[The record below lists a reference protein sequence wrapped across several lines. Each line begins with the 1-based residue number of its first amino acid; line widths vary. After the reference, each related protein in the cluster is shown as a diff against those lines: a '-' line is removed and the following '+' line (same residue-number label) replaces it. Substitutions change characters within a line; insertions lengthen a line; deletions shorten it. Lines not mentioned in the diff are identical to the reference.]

1 MMCRQRALPHC
12 NHVHYS
18 FPWRAESAKD
28 RAMERVLFVLNGT
41 PVAASDLLLAAA
53 GIALAL
59 LAMVAWNIVRRART
73 EREEALSTAE
83 RQREILQA
91 LSESSRQSAG
101 LTGLVRGVAEV
112 LGSRQ
117 ADLARLVS
125 ERLDAVGTRVG
136 AGLEAS
142 GKSAGEQLARLN
154 ERLAVIDAAQA
165 RVAALTQE
173 VVGLKDILANKQARG
188 AFGQGRLE
196 AIIRDSLPSTAFA
209 FQYTLS
215 NNTRP
220 DCVIRLPGDPRLM
233 VVDAKFPLEGFTA
246 LRQASGDDARRQAA
260 ARVRADVLKHIR
272 DIAER
277 YFVPDETQDIAIMF
291 VPSESLY
298 ADLHEH
304 FDDIIQ
310 KAHKSRIIIV
320 SPSLLMMAVQVIQAI
335 VRDARVRE
343 EAHIIQAEVR
353 YLVEE
358 VTRLRARAAKLDAHF
373 KVAQEDVDQ
382 IITSAEKVARR
393 GGRIDRMDF
402 APPAPEI
409 AAASFGKA
417 AE

>member
-1 MMCRQRALPHC
+1 
-12 NHVHYS
+12 
-18 FPWRAESAKD
+18 
-28 RAMERVLFVLNGT
+28 MERVFFHLNGT
-41 PVAASDLLLAAA
+41 PIAGADLLLGAA
-53 GIALAL
+53 GLILAL
-59 LAMVAWNIVRRART
+59 LAIIAWSLAFRGRASRDD
-73 EREEALSTAE
+73 ALLGIE
-83 RQREILQA
+83 RQREMFRAMEEI
-91 LSESSRQSAG
+91 SRQSAG
-101 LTGLVRGVAEV
+101 LNGSVRGVAEF

-117 ADLARLVS
+117 ADLARLVA

-142 GKSAGEQLARLN
+142 GRTAGEHLAKLN

-196 AIIRDSLPSTAFA
+196 AIIRDGLPAAAFE

-233 VVDAKFPLEGFTA
+233 IIDAKFPLEAFTA
-246 LRQASGDDARRQAA
+246 LRDASGEEARKHAA
-260 ARVRADVLKHIR
+260 ARVRIDVMRHVH

-277 YFVPDETQDIAIMF
+277 YFLPGETQDIAILF

-298 ADLHEH
+298 ADLHE
-304 FDDIIQ
+304 FFEDIIQ
-310 KAHKSRIIIV
+310 KAHKNRIIIV
-320 SPSLLMMAVQVIQAI
+320 SPSLLMMAVQVMQAI

-343 EAHIIQAEVR
+343 EAHVIQAEVR
-353 YLVEE
+353 RLVDE
-358 VTRLRARAAKLDAHF
+358 VERLSTRVAKLDAHF
-373 KVAQEDVDQ
+373 KIAQEDVDQ
-382 IITSAEKVARR
+382 ILSSAGKIARR
-393 GGRIDRMDF
+393 GTRIDRMDF
-402 APPAPEI
+402 STPVPEI
-409 AAASFGKA
+409 SEEPFDKA

>member
-1 MMCRQRALPHC
+1 
-12 NHVHYS
+12 
-18 FPWRAESAKD
+18 
-28 RAMERVLFVLNGT
+28 MERVLFVLNGT
-41 PVAASDLLLAAA
+41 RVEVSDLLLAAA
-53 GIALAL
+53 GLALAL
-59 LAMVAWNIVRRART
+59 LAVIALSLTRRARL
-73 EREEALSTAE
+73 ENQAALAGVE
-83 RQREILQA
+83 RQREILQT
-91 LSESSRQSAG
+91 LSEFSRQAAG
-101 LTGLVRGVAEV
+101 LNGMVRGMAGV

-142 GKSAGEQLARLN
+142 GRSAGEQLARLN

-173 VVGLKDILANKQARG
+173 VAGLKEILANKQMRG
-188 AFGQGRLE
+188 VFGQGRLE
-196 AIIRDSLPSTAFA
+196 AIIRDGLPAAAFE

-220 DCVIRLPGDPRLM
+220 DCVIRLPGDPKLM
-233 VVDAKFPLEGFTA
+233 VVDAKFPLEAFTA
-246 LRQASGDDARRQAA
+246 LRRASGDEARKAA
-260 ARVRADVLKHIR
+260 AVRVRADVLKHVR

-277 YFVPDETQDIAIMF
+277 YFIPDETQDIAIMF

-304 FDDIIQ
+304 FEDIIQ

-320 SPSLLMMAVQVIQAI
+320 SPSLLMMAVQVLQAI
-335 VRDARVRE
+335 VRDAKVRE

-353 YLVEE
+353 CLAEE
-358 VTRLRARAAKLDAHF
+358 VSRLRERAAKLGAHF
-373 KVAQEDVDQ
+373 KNAQEDVDQ
-382 IITSAEKVARR
+382 IITSAGKAERR
-393 GGRIDRMDF
+393 AGRIDRMDF
-402 APPAPEI
+402 GPSVSETATLP
-409 AAASFGKA
+409 FDKA

>member
-1 MMCRQRALPHC
+1 
-12 NHVHYS
+12 
-18 FPWRAESAKD
+18 
-28 RAMERVLFVLNGT
+28 MERVFFHLNGT
-41 PVAASDLLLAAA
+41 PIAGADLLLGAA
-53 GIALAL
+53 GLILAL
-59 LAMVAWNIVRRART
+59 LAIIAWSLAFRGRAS
-73 EREEALSTAE
+73 REDALLGIE
-83 RQREILQA
+83 RQREMFRAMEEI
-91 LSESSRQSAG
+91 SRQSAG
-101 LTGLVRGVAEV
+101 LNGSVRGVAEF

-117 ADLARLVS
+117 ADLARLVA

-142 GKSAGEQLARLN
+142 GRTAGEHLAKLN

-196 AIIRDSLPSTAFA
+196 AIIRDGLPAAAFE

-233 VVDAKFPLEGFTA
+233 IIDAKFPLEAFTA
-246 LRQASGDDARRQAA
+246 LRDASGEEARKHAA
-260 ARVRADVLKHIR
+260 ARVRIDVMRHVH

-277 YFVPDETQDIAIMF
+277 YFLPGETQDIAILF

-298 ADLHEH
+298 ADLHE
-304 FDDIIQ
+304 FFEDIIQ
-310 KAHKSRIIIV
+310 KAHKNRIIIV
-320 SPSLLMMAVQVIQAI
+320 SPSLLMMAVQVMQAI

-343 EAHIIQAEVR
+343 EAHVIQAEVR
-353 YLVEE
+353 RLVDE
-358 VTRLRARAAKLDAHF
+358 VERLSTRVAKLDAHF
-373 KVAQEDVDQ
+373 KIAQEDVDQ
-382 IITSAEKVARR
+382 ILSSAGKIARR
-393 GGRIDRMDF
+393 GTRIDRMDF
-402 APPAPEI
+402 STPVPEI
-409 AAASFGKA
+409 SEEPFDKA

>member
-1 MMCRQRALPHC
+1 MERALF
-12 NHVHYS
+12 S
-18 FPWRAESAKD
+18 
-28 RAMERVLFVLNGT
+28 LNGA
-41 PVAASDLLLAAA
+41 PVAVSDLLLAATA
-53 GIALAL
+53 LALAL
-59 LAMVAWNIVRRART
+59 LAMIARSLARRARL
-73 EREEALSTAE
+73 ESEAASAAAE
-83 RQREILQA
+83 RQREILHA
-91 LSESSRQSAG
+91 LAEASRHNAG
-101 LTGLVRGVAEV
+101 VGGSVRGMAEV

-136 AGLEAS
+136 MGLEAS
-142 GKSAGEQLARLN
+142 GRSASDQLSRLN

-196 AIIRDSLPSTAFA
+196 AIIRDGLPGASFA

-220 DCVIRLPGDPRLM
+220 DCVVRLPGDPRVM
-233 VVDAKFPLEGFTA
+233 VIDAKFPLEAFTA
-246 LRQASGDDARRQAA
+246 LRQAQGEDARKQAA
-260 ARVRADVLKHIR
+260 ARVRNDVLKHVR

-277 YFVPDETQDIAIMF
+277 YFIPEETQDIAIMF

-298 ADLHEH
+298 ADLHE
-304 FDDIIQ
+304 FFEDVIQ
-310 KAHKSRIIIV
+310 RAHKSRIIIV
-320 SPSLLMMAVQVIQAI
+320 SPSLLMMSVQVMQVI
-335 VRDARVRE
+335 VRDARVRD
-343 EAHIIQAEVR
+343 EAHVIQNEVR

-358 VTRLRARAAKLDAHF
+358 VTRLRLRAAKLDAHF

-382 IITSAEKVARR
+382 IMTSADKIARR

-402 APPAPEI
+402 ATPE
-409 AAASFGKA
+409 AEFEALPFGKA

>member
-1 MMCRQRALPHC
+1 
-12 NHVHYS
+12 
-18 FPWRAESAKD
+18 
-28 RAMERVLFVLNGT
+28 MERVLFVLNGT
-41 PVAASDLLLAAA
+41 PVAESDLLLAAA
-53 GIALAL
+53 AIALLL
-59 LAMVAWNIVRRART
+59 LATMALSVTRHTRMD
-73 EREEALSTAE
+73 REEMLAATG

-91 LSESSRQSAG
+91 LTEFSRQSAG
-101 LTGLVRGVAEV
+101 LDGMVRGMAKV
-112 LGSRQ
+112 LSSRQ

-125 ERLDAVGTRVG
+125 ERLDAVGMRVG

-142 GKSAGEQLARLN
+142 GKSASEQLARLN

-173 VVGLKDILANKQARG
+173 VVCLKDILANKQARG

-196 AIIRDSLPSTAFA
+196 AIIKDGLPSASFE

-215 NNTRP
+215 NDTRP

-233 VVDAKFPLEGFTA
+233 VIDAKFPLEAFAA
-246 LRQASGDDARRQAA
+246 LRQAPGPEARKGAA
-260 ARVRADVLKHIR
+260 ARVRADVLKHVR

-277 YFVPDETQDIAIMF
+277 YFIPEETQDIAIMF

-304 FDDIIQ
+304 FNDIIQ

-320 SPSLLMMAVQVIQAI
+320 SPSLLMMAVQVVQAI

-343 EAHIIQAEVR
+343 EAHLIQAEVR
-353 YLVEE
+353 GLLEE

-373 KVAQEDVDQ
+373 KITQEDVEQ
-382 IITSAEKVARR
+382 ILTSADRVARR
-393 GGRIDRMDF
+393 AGRIDRMDF
-402 APPAPEI
+402 TAPASEIDAAPL
-409 AAASFGKA
+409 GKA